1 MKYSDMNLKIDNATV
16 EISVFPDFN
25 IKVLQYLPIED
36 KNDIIQIA
44 LQNSEENGVYNLL
57 KMRMFFN
64 LYIVYLYTD
73 LEFTDEEKLDPSKI
87 YNELVSNGIMDA
99 IYSSLDREEIEEL
112 ETILEKTLK
121 MKIEY
126 RQTLASVLTS
136 FVENLPINAESAMDI
151 INKFNPED
159 FQRVIEFATAA
170 NGGRPIK

>member
-1 MKYSDMNLKIDNATV
+1 MKYSDMNLKIDNATI

-87 YNELVSNGIMDA
+87 YNELISNGIMDA
-99 IYSSLDREEIEEL
+99 IYNSLKTEEIQEL
-112 ETILEKTLK
+112 EAMLERTLK

-126 RQTLASVLTS
+126 RQTLAAVLTS
-136 FVENLPINAESAMDI
+136 FVENLPVNAGSAMDI

-159 FQRVIEFATAA
+159 FQRVIDFATAA
-170 NGGRPIK
+170 NGGRPVK